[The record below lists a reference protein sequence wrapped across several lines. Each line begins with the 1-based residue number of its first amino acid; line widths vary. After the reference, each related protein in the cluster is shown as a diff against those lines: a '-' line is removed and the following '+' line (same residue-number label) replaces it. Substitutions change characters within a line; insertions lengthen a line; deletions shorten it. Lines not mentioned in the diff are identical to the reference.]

1 VSAGAYA
8 QRFFSCFKNRP
19 PGCMAIGVLNRHTES
34 SSHPHEAII
43 ARTQPWR
50 PFRRTP
56 QPPVPSVLCE
66 PLFLIDVL
74 PAEDPDEC
82 PNHYEIVVPIPG
94 IDHRNVYVF
103 AGPQSIIV
111 EILTKKA
118 VQHPS
123 GDVVQME
130 RTDQRIRREFILRVP
145 IEAGSTKVKFE
156 GDSLRITA
164 IKSTDDDQ
172 ETWSEFIRF
181 DL

>member
-1 VSAGAYA
+1 
-8 QRFFSCFKNRP
+8 
-19 PGCMAIGVLNRHTES
+19 MLNRHTEPPS
-34 SSHPHEAII
+34 NLHGAII
-43 ARTQPWR
+43 TQS
-50 PFRRTP
+50 
-56 QPPVPSVLCE
+56 QPGKAYRYAPRALSQAVLCE
-66 PLFLIDVL
+66 PLWLTEIL
-74 PAEDPDEC
+74 PAEDLDES
-82 PNHYEIVVPIPG
+82 PNQYEIVVPIPG

-103 AGPQSIIV
+103 AAPRSIVV

-123 GDVVQME
+123 GDVILLE

-172 ETWSEFIRF
+172 ETWSEFIGF